1 MEKSLD
7 RKLRIL
13 RANPSANEFIL
24 ADAKD
29 ADMAFGI
36 GAPGA
41 SPEMHAGEVRMRTL
55 KEYRDLIREM
65 TRQEL
70 VDIMLMSAS
79 TSEVLTLKERL
90 FDNSPVTPAARANDT
105 SDIWVVRG
113 GKYLADPAQPFRS
126 ASIDHI
132 QCGRLECEPQERTA
146 GANLG
151 LYSVTFTNRT
161 QEDLATLEAY
171 REFRLEAER
180 KGFRY
185 FLEVFDPNVPTGL
198 NPEQTGSFVNDSIAR
213 CLAGVVGAG
222 RPQFLKIVYRGPR
235 AMEELFR
242 YDPNLVVGILGGSA
256 GTTYDAFK
264 LLAEAKKYGAR
275 VALYGRKIN
284 GAENQFAFVRFLR
297 LVADQVISPEEA
309 VRAYHAVLEKLGIKP
324 HRPLEKDMELQAT
337 ATSYGG
343 EKTKTTSVGG
353 VNPDG
358 STAKAACPATK
369 GGGCGCGCK
378 GKKSD
383 GAGATAGGAKPAVAP
398 KKPLAT
404 MSASMTPEVA
414 KATVAAP
421 DVPASFG
428 KMTSEERLAYHR
440 ARIAKL
446 LGG

>member
-79 TSEVLTLKERL
+79 TSEALTLQERL
-90 FDNSPVTPAARANDT
+90 FDDSPVTPAARANDT

-126 ASIDHI
+126 ATIDHI
-132 QCGRLECEPQERTA
+132 QCGRLECAPDERAA

-161 QEDLATLEAY
+161 QEDLATLEAF

-198 NPEQTGSFVNDSIAR
+198 NPEQTGSYVNDSIAR

-297 LVADQVISPEEA
+297 LVADEVISPEDA
-309 VRAYHAVLEKLGIKP
+309 VRAYHAVLEKLGVKP
-324 HRPLEKDMELQAT
+324 HRPLDKDMELQAT

-343 EKTKTTSVGG
+343 EKSKTISVGG
-353 VNPDG
+353 AG
-358 STAKAACPATK
+358 ATATGACATTK
-369 GGGCGCGCK
+369 SGGCGCGCK
-378 GKKSD
+378 GKKTEAAPA
-383 GAGATAGGAKPAVAP
+383 AGAPAKPAVAP
-398 KKPLAT
+398 KKPVT
-404 MSASMTPEVA
+404 MSASTAPVLA
-414 KATVAAP
+414 KPAIAAP

-428 KMTSEERLAYHR
+428 KMTSEERLTYHR